1 MDRAWQVIFKLELEA
16 DLRQA
21 WLQAA
26 VGDREDMLF
35 LVGQNSFIFNFF
47 AMQISILV
55 VVVTDERNL
64 FGAFYLNFYKFC
76 LQGLVN
82 LHKDGSVDDV
92 TWLVVRELS
101 LNLYLTTLEVTSRV
115 AEIVGHSITLK

>member
-1 MDRAWQVIFKLELEA
+1 MDRTWQVIFKLELEA
-16 DLRQA
+16 DLVQA

-26 VGDREDMLF
+26 VRDREDMLF
-35 LVGQNSFIFNFF
+35 LVGQNSFILNLF

-55 VVVTDERNL
+55 VVVTDEWYL
-64 FGAFYLNFYKFC
+64 FWAFNLNFYKFC
-76 LQGLVN
+76 LQGLFN
-82 LHKDGSVDDV
+82 LHKDGSVYDV